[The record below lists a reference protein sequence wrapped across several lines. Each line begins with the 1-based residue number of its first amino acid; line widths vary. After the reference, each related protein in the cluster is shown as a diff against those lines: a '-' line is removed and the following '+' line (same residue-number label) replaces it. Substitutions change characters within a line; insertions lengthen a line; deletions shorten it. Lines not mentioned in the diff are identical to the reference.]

1 MSRADLQRLIER
13 LPENLVPA
21 ATHALEAVLLAADP
35 VALAIENAGEE
46 DEPLSPEGVRRLE
59 EGLEDVRR
67 GDVLSHEQL
76 LREMEDWDREERPGA

>member
-21 ATHALEAVLLAADP
+21 ATQALEAVLLAADP
-35 VALAIENAGEE
+35 VALAIENADEE

-59 EGLEDVRR
+59 QGWDDVRR
-67 GDVLSHEQL
+67 GEVISHDQL
-76 LREMEDWDREERPGA
+76 LQEMEDWDREERPGA